1 MCTDLKQAKLRGQDG
16 RAPPAA
22 VVKKKVS
29 GGHPVKTAIRSVRFA
44 VVTTASIVILSLL
57 CVTAIRKNTS
67 RSNKNT
73 PTPQLKAS
81 VDTPRWEKAYAQLP
95 MGFEENRGQAARD
108 VKFVSHGSGHALSL
122 APQEIDIA
130 LLRRRAMTA
139 SPLHRAAALRA
150 LREARKAMKT
160 TVIRM
165 QLEGASPTP
174 AIAANDPLP
183 GKSNYFI
190 GNNRE
195 KWVTDVPSYGRV
207 KYSGIYPGVD
217 VEFYGNQRH
226 LEYDFTV
233 APGADPKSIA
243 LKIEG
248 AQKLGGDSHGDL
260 ILHTPDGDAKFQKPV

>member
-1 MCTDLKQAKLRGQDG
+1 
-16 RAPPAA
+16 
-22 VVKKKVS
+22 
-29 GGHPVKTAIRSVRFA
+29 
-44 VVTTASIVILSLL
+44 
-57 CVTAIRKNTS
+57 
-67 RSNKNT
+67 
-73 PTPQLKAS
+73 
-81 VDTPRWEKAYAQLP
+81 

-108 VKFVSHGSGHALSL
+108 VKFVSHGSGYALSL

-165 QLEGASPTP
+165 QLEGANPSP
-174 AIAANDPLP
+174 AIAAEEPLP

-233 APGADPKSIA
+233 APGADPKVHRAENRGSAKARDQFTWRLDPSHCRRRCEIPETGRLPNGRRRTPRSGWKLRSRFAAIA
-243 LKIEG
+243 SRS
-248 AQKLGGDSHGDL
+248 QM
-260 ILHTPDGDAKFQKPV
+260 AKYDQSLPL